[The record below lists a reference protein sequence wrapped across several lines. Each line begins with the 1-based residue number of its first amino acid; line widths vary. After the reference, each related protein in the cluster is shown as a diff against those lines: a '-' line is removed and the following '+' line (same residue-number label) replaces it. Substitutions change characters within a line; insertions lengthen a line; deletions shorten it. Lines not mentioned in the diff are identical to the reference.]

1 MALQYD
7 PPGSY
12 TSTIPSGT
20 TAFRNYLKKKYGFV
34 RTEVI
39 RDQSRCN
46 QTNSEHCVCRGIDF
60 FTTDLKLG
68 RAVFLWCI
76 ANADKYGIQSVIS
89 NRRVWGFGKWY
100 ERHYPPSGN
109 ATIEHRDHVH
119 IGLNK
124 WAAKN
129 LTKALLEGGEEFV
142 VDKETEAQ
150 VRKIVQEELAKA
162 VGPEYIKGENLQKLL
177 VKTVKGTPA
186 PHLDLITLDLAAI
199 KKALGIKETA

>member
-12 TSTIPSGT
+12 TSTIPSGV
-20 TAFRNYLKKKYGFV
+20 TAFRNHLKKKYGFT

-76 ANADKYGIQSVIS
+76 ANADRFGIQSVIF
-89 NRRVWGFGKWY
+89 NRRVWGFGKWF
-100 ERHYPPSGN
+100 ERAYSPSGN

-129 LTKALLEGGEEFV
+129 LTKALLEGGEEFI
-142 VDKETEAQ
+142 VDKETAAQ
-150 VRKIVQEELAKA
+150 IRAIVAEELKKVIGAPYFEGQTVMKS
-162 VGPEYIKGENLQKLL
+162 VTKLVDGQFIEPIDVTYDD
-177 VKTVKGTPA
+177 VK
-186 PHLDLITLDLAAI
+186 AI
-199 KKALGIKETA
+199 KLKLGA

>member
-1 MALQYD
+1 MALKYD
-7 PPGSY
+7 PPGAY

-20 TAFRNYLKKKYGFV
+20 TAFRNHLKKKYGFV

-39 RDQSRCN
+39 RDKSRCN

-76 ANADKYGIQSVIS
+76 ANADRFGIQSIIF

-100 ERHYPPSGN
+100 ERAYTGPSPH
-109 ATIEHRDHVH
+109 TDHVH

-142 VDKETEAQ
+142 VDKETAAQ
-150 VRKIVQEELAKA
+150 IRAIVAEE
-162 VGPEYIKGENLQKLL
+162 IKKVIGEPYFTGQTVMKSVTKLVDGQFIEPIDVTYDD
-177 VKTVKGTPA
+177 VK
-186 PHLDLITLDLAAI
+186 AI
-199 KKALGIKETA
+199 KSKLGA